1 MEPAKLSALFGHSS
15 AATSELAS
23 KLEIE
28 IRSKVDSEIEVAI
41 FAINAQTGIDQNTI
55 DLWHNFDDLLT
66 PRILLIN
73 GLTEGELDFDDAVLI
88 ARRVLDEVAT
98 PYLVL
103 HDDAGNPAGLISL
116 SDNQII
122 DYSNDKK
129 YPAEPEHITLVSEFR
144 EEFLRQLEA
153 AGDHGFESGIFFP
166 AIPIVLPKIG
176 VDLAKSYI
184 ERIKNSPSL
193 GD

>member
-1 MEPAKLSALFGHSS
+1 MEQPKLSALFGHSS
-15 AATSELAS
+15 AATPELAHILGVS
-23 KLEIE
+23 LATEANPDLEL
-28 IRSKVDSEIEVAI
+28 AI
-41 FAINAQTGIDQNTI
+41 FAMNAQSGLDQNTI

-103 HDDAGNPAGLISL
+103 HDDAGNPAGLITL

-122 DYSNDKK
+122 DYSDDKK
-129 YPAEPEHITLVSEFR
+129 YSAEPEHITLVSEFR
-144 EEFLRQLEA
+144 EEFLRQIEA
-153 AGDHGFESGIFFP
+153 AGDHE
-166 AIPIVLPKIG
+166 IG
-176 VDLAKSYI
+176 RAHV
-184 ERIKNSPSL
+184 
-193 GD
+193 

>member
-1 MEPAKLSALFGHSS
+1 MEQPKLSALFGHSS
-15 AATSELAS
+15 AATPELAHILGVS
-23 KLEIE
+23 LATEANPDLEL
-28 IRSKVDSEIEVAI
+28 AI
-41 FAINAQTGIDQNTI
+41 FAMNAQSGLDQNTI

-122 DYSNDKK
+122 DYSDDKK

-166 AIPIVLPKIG
+166 AIPVLINDFEFQLGIDIVKRYLDSLPSIG
-176 VDLAKSYI
+176 
-184 ERIKNSPSL
+184 
-193 GD
+193 

>member
-1 MEPAKLSALFGHSS
+1 MEQPKLSALFGHSS
-15 AATSELAS
+15 AATPELAHILGVS
-23 KLEIE
+23 LATEANPDLEL
-28 IRSKVDSEIEVAI
+28 AI
-41 FAINAQTGIDQNTI
+41 FAMNAQSGLDQNTI

-122 DYSNDKK
+122 DYSDDKK

>member
-1 MEPAKLSALFGHSS
+1 MEQPKLSALFGHSS
-15 AATSELAS
+15 AATPELAQILGVDLATAANPD
-23 KLEIE
+23 LEL
-28 IRSKVDSEIEVAI
+28 AI
-41 FAINAQTGIDQNTI
+41 FAMNAQSGLDQNTI
-55 DLWHNFDDLLT
+55 DLWHSFDDLLT
-66 PRILLIN
+66 PRILLIT

-116 SDNQII
+116 FDNQII
-122 DYSNDKK
+122 DYSNDKR

-144 EEFLRQLEA
+144 EEFLNQLEA
-153 AGDHGFESGIFFP
+153 AGDNGFESGIYFP
-166 AIPIVLPKIG
+166 AIPIVPPKIG

-184 ERIKNSPSL
+184 ERIKNSPSA